1 MASFTAEFDLSLLD
15 SAQRV
20 VLLKKIDAIT
30 EKIFRETILNKETNS
45 DLRDKIERVVFQ
57 SNLAGIEEF
66 SEEFMF
72 LIQKKMERMTLCR
85 SGIAH
90 ALTTLGEATGFTAFE
105 RELIIGS
112 TKISQ
117 LYDPYYLRYLEV
129 VQAPRILQQIASSPP
144 STSADVACYSHYT
157 VVDFDEVSGE
167 YSTTS
172 FAKAFEDVLQPIIAQ
187 FDSLLSQLRSLPN
200 LTAENEADLT
210 FLEHYRLCHAT
221 DSDSESLEAL
231 WTELDRKW
239 MDTKGWI
246 QIVHD
251 IETGY
256 GDPLRMKATPDFS
269 IRFLDE
275 TYSKENQTIREI
287 QDHMMTFFQG
297 RDTKISNDG
306 LSALANTMAGIYYI
320 PFKTGISL
328 QFSFSG
334 QSIPNREEVK
344 VEKGVKIYFDVIETE
359 ARVRLNLQ
367 YIRQVFADPDEV
379 NTHTLSLFVCLSH
392 DLPLS
397 VSVCLSVSLSLSL
410 MTSLSLSP
418 YVCLS
423 LFLSLPSPHTPL

>member
-1 MASFTAEFDLSLLD
+1 MASFVSVAEFDLSLLENT
-15 SAQRV
+15 QRV

-30 EKIFRETILNKETNS
+30 ENIFRETILNKETDP

-66 SEEFMF
+66 SSEFMF
-72 LIQKKMERMTLCR
+72 LIQKKMDRMTLCR
-85 SGIAH
+85 SFISH
-90 ALTTLGEATGFTAFE
+90 ALTALGDATGFTAFE

-117 LYDPYYLRYLEV
+117 LYDPYYLKYLDV
-129 VQAPRILQQIASSPP
+129 VQAPRILSHIAASPP
-144 STSADVACYSHYT
+144 STATDAACYSHYT
-157 VVDFDEVSGE
+157 VVDIDETTGQ

-172 FAKAFEDVLQPIIAQ
+172 FAKAFEDVLRPILAE
-187 FDSLLSQLRSLPN
+187 FDSLLSHLRVLPD
-200 LTAENEADLT
+200 LTAENEADLA

-221 DSDSESLEAL
+221 DSDSDTLEAL

-269 IRFLDE
+269 LRFLDE
-275 TYSKENQTIREI
+275 SYAKENQIIREI
-287 QDHMMTFFQG
+287 QDHMMTYFQG
-297 RDTKISNDG
+297 RDTKISRDG

-334 QSIPNREEVK
+334 QSIPNRDDVK
-344 VEKGVKIYFDVIETE
+344 VEKGVKIYFDAIETE

-367 YIRQVFADPDEV
+367 YIHKVFANATEV
-379 NTHTLSLFVCLSH
+379 NSPSPLCLILSFRS
-392 DLPLS
+392 
-397 VSVCLSVSLSLSL
+397 SLS
-410 MTSLSLSP
+410 TSPMPWSSSCGMWRP
-418 YVCLS
+418 MRWD
-423 LFLSLPSPHTPL
+423 TPFTISRP